1 VLIDCPGSANVL
13 SVVALA
19 AADRALVVAQ
29 PTLKE
34 LEGLPALEQTIAKVA
49 SLYNTALKLSA
60 VIPRIVP
67 PSSSGR
73 LYADGLTQLRAL
85 YRELVTSPIR
95 RSVRVPEAYSGRL
108 PLPTF
113 APLKPASYDY
123 QIVLEELLSR
133 GVLP

>member
-1 VLIDCPGSANVL
+1 VLIDCPGSANVP
-13 SVVALA
+13 SVAALA

-73 LYADGLTQLRAL
+73 LYADGLTQLRAVRGAGDL
-85 YRELVTSPIR
+85 ADPPGPSASR
-95 RSVRVPEAYSGRL
+95 RPRSRM

-113 APLKPASYDY
+113 APLEPASYDY
-123 QIVLEELLSR
+123 QTVLDELISR